1 MVVYVWDCIVENDL
15 KKLIGIIYTSKMH
28 LLFGSPSLNNLI
40 VKRAWLGVI
49 MGWVTS
55 WKFFGK
61 HGSKDKTR

>member
-1 MVVYVWDCIVENDL
+1 
-15 KKLIGIIYTSKMH
+15 MH